1 MHCAAASWCLRPRG
15 GEVKSNP
22 NDASVPRRSSP
33 QTACLDFVVPSPAGT
48 TWGLGGTC
56 VNVGCIPKK
65 LMHQAGLL
73 GEGLSDAKSFGWK
86 LSSDGHDWE
95 KMVTG
100 IQEYIGSL
108 NWGYR
113 VALRDS
119 NVTYLN
125 AKGVFVD
132 AHTLQCTKKN
142 GKVDRPLH
150 GSPGPTAKRTH
161 THTHTHTL
169 TVRGTRTP
177 CDVPGVLAIGCMP
190 SAEVAPE

>member
-1 MHCAAASWCLRPRG
+1 MAPIVSGGGRRVVESLGLPSQPNQPHTHCNTYRL
-15 GEVKSNP
+15 
-22 NDASVPRRSSP
+22 SVCVRAP

-73 GEGLSDAKSFGWK
+73 GEGLSDAKGFGWK

-95 KMVTG
+95 KLVAG
-100 IQEYIGSL
+100 VQDYIGSL

-113 VALRDS
+113 VALRDN

-125 AKGVFVD
+125 AKGMFLD

-142 GKVDRPLH
+142 GQVL
-150 GSPGPTAKRTH
+150 S
-161 THTHTHTL
+161 
-169 TVRGTRTP
+169 TR
-177 CDVPGVLAIGCMP
+177 
-190 SAEVAPE
+190 